1 MEKKIGH
8 DLAFLERKV
17 LERTMIK
24 ELAQLFGIFFKI
36 GAFTFGGG
44 YAMLPILQ
52 RELVEKKQWITAEDL
67 VNYYAVGQVTP
78 GIIAVNTATFV
89 GYRRKGVPGAIT
101 ATLGLILP
109 GVMIIILLA
118 RLISG
123 FSDLPQVRHAMA
135 GIKVAV
141 SVLILEALLKLRKS
155 ALTDWQG
162 VVIFLAVFAANLFLP
177 QVSPGILVLLAGGS
191 GALFLRRKGAA
202 Q

>member
-1 MEKKIGH
+1 MTT
-8 DLAFLERKV
+8 DLV
-17 LERTMIK
+17 
-24 ELAQLFGIFFKI
+24 QLFWTFFKV

-52 RELVEKKQWITAEDL
+52 RELVEKKQWITDEDL
-67 VNYYAVGQVTP
+67 ADYYAVGQTTP

-89 GYRRKGVPGAIT
+89 GYRRCGVGGAIA

-118 RLISG
+118 RLITG
-123 FSDLPQVRHAMA
+123 FSDWPQVRHAMA

-155 ALTDWQG
+155 ALTSWTAG
-162 VVIFLAVFAANLFLP
+162 LIFLAVFAANLFLP
-177 QVSPGILVLLAGGS
+177 QVSPAILVLLAGGS
-191 GALFLRRKGAA
+191 GVLLFRRKGAVK
-202 Q
+202 